1 MSNQEDDITELFGKL
16 KTIFLRI
23 RLETKNKPRGF
34 ELNTRKI
41 GSEMKKEWIEF
52 KDDDEKEKFNKSY
65 PGRKLGD
72 QEVYFFDHEKLWI
85 TKGNIN
91 DFLKGNLAD
100 KSKFKYTK
108 KGLIESAENP
118 DEQWKGK
125 KGLEEIK
132 QLYLK
137 NKDNPFFKTTE
148 TSKKTKKK
156 KEKKEKKEKS
166 KKNRGK
172 KLKLKLKLN
181 DEHCS
186 DKKELEEIVSYVNS
200 DKLNYEDKRYKKFL
214 ICKEK
219 SERES
224 LNKTEKYNT
233 LYPLLE
239 DSQFNK
245 KISLK
250 KEFENTT
257 YNKKTQ
263 EDIENIV
270 KIQDKMCKNKQFELA
285 PHQVFI
291 RNFMS
296 LQTPYNGLLIY
307 HGLGTGKTCS
317 SINVAEEQ
325 RFYYNQM
332 GIDKQIIIVANKKV
346 QEGYKLQLFDE
357 TKLKRTNGV
366 WNIKSCAGNNFINE
380 IVFTKDS
387 KYSELDEE
395 EAKQILVK
403 QIKKLI
409 KKYYKFYGYVEFS
422 NEISKVVK
430 QFQLNKIDTIEDMKK
445 NKLKA
450 LRQRFNNTLIIIDEV
465 HNIRPD
471 SEIKGLKKTSQN
483 FLDLVTYTENMKL
496 LLLTG
501 TPMFN
506 HYSEIIWI
514 LNLLNRNDNRY
525 TVSVS
530 DIFDSDGNFTENGED
545 LLIKKS
551 TGYISSLQGEDPF
564 SFPFRLYPY
573 DIDLPDGNL
582 IKENS
587 LKKLMEDN
595 ENYYPKLQVNGAD
608 IDNTIQNLDLFM
620 NNMEETQWKYYSRYI
635 DYLNKTSDVFRA
647 KGKSLNYTLI
657 TTPLQLTNFC
667 FPHRDFE
674 TDQETDSI
682 FTKISGIK
690 GLINCFNATE
700 KEVKKYKNLKY
711 KSGIYKNLFNREN
724 LKLYSKKIFNI
735 MNIIEKSEGIII
747 LYSNFIAGG
756 CVPLAC
762 ALEEMGFD
770 KYNEDNILHKDHV
783 TKNDKKGNYIM
794 LTGDT
799 NLSKND
805 KKNYIDCTS
814 SRNKKG
820 ELIKVIIISEAASE
834 GLDFKNVRQVHILE
848 PWFNLY
854 RTGQIEGRGIR
865 YKSHCELKFEKRNC
879 LIFLHGSYID
889 NETEIIDLYVYRLA
903 EKKALEIGNV
913 TRVLKQNSVDCVL
926 NESQQNLSQ
935 DFMNKNVMIDI
946 SYQQSANRVKNTFK
960 IGHRN
965 NSLICDYQNCNYKC
979 NVDDFKGDFSDSTTF
994 DYSFIIMSIDK
1005 IIERIKSL
1013 FKERY
1018 VFTKSELLSYVKGSA
1033 NYTNSQIYQA
1043 IEFLMVES
1051 NQLLEDIY
1059 GKKGKIVEIGNL
1071 YFFHPIDLEMP
1082 IESLYTK
1089 KVPFYYKPDNIQYS
1103 YRSNLIDLTKD
1114 EDIIE
1119 NIEQLYL
1126 TVYNPI
1132 EEECKNIYSCINLAI
1147 KTFIKEKYHSI
1158 FKEIAFHSIIEK
1170 LSIRKKRILFDNKDK
1185 LSENLSLI
1193 VNQFFEK
1200 YKIDTSYLLPDFK
1213 NKSLVTKSNSKKKM
1227 SDESITKV
1235 ARNLYNLDLKK
1246 LENQE
1251 IIGILNH
1258 NKSGDLIFKIKYI
1271 QDLSNISKG
1280 EKLNKIAGGKLRLMN
1295 LYIDIKESNEYEED
1309 EELFMGED
1317 LKDEEIE
1324 RIENIPNIDNLLEI
1338 IIELLYRFYQLREEE
1353 GENEKMWFVN
1363 SVNSVLFNISKFPSY
1378 LKKDK
1383 LKTKKGKEL
1392 QSIKGDNYTFDDVNK
1407 IQKDNDIKNLD
1418 DLIIQIKSI

>member
-1 MSNQEDDITELFGKL
+1 M
-16 KTIFLRI
+16 
-23 RLETKNKPRGF
+23 
-34 ELNTRKI
+34 KI
-41 GSEMKKEWIEF
+41 
-52 KDDDEKEKFNKSY
+52 D
-65 PGRKLGD
+65 
-72 QEVYFFDHEKLWI
+72 
-85 TKGNIN
+85 
-91 DFLKGNLAD
+91 
-100 KSKFKYTK
+100 
-108 KGLIESAENP
+108 LI
-118 DEQWKGK
+118 DG
-125 KGLEEIK
+125 
-132 QLYLK
+132 
-137 NKDNPFFKTTE
+137 
-148 TSKKTKKK
+148 
-156 KEKKEKKEKS
+156 
-166 KKNRGK
+166 
-172 KLKLKLKLN
+172 
-181 DEHCS
+181 HCN

-219 SERES
+219 AERES
-224 LNKTEKYNT
+224 LNKTEKYNS

-239 DSQFNK
+239 DPQFNK

-263 EDIENIV
+263 EDIENII

-325 RFYYNQM
+325 RFYYKQM
-332 GIDKQIIIVANKKV
+332 GIDKQIIVVANKKV
-346 QEGYKLQLFDE
+346 QAGYKLQLFDE

-403 QIKKLI
+403 QIKKII

-430 QFQLNKIDTIEDMKK
+430 QFQLNKIETIEDMKK

-471 SEIKGLKKTSQN
+471 NEIKGLKKTSQN

-525 TVSVS
+525 TLSIS
-530 DIFDSDGNFTENGED
+530 DIFDSDGNFTENGEE

-551 TGYISSLQGEDPF
+551 TGYISYLQGEDPF

-587 LKKLMEDN
+587 LKKLIEDN
-595 ENYYPKLQVNGAD
+595 ENYYPKIQVNGAL

-647 KGKSLNYTLI
+647 KGKSLQYTLI

-667 FPHRDFE
+667 FPHRDFDTE
-674 TDQETDSI
+674 QETDAI
-682 FTKISGIK
+682 FNKISGIK
-690 GLINCFNATE
+690 GLVNCFNATE
-700 KEVKKYKNLKY
+700 KEVKKYKKLKY
-711 KSGIYKNLFNREN
+711 KSGIYKNLFSREK

-762 ALEEMGFD
+762 ALEELGFD
-770 KYNEDNILHKDHV
+770 RYNEDNILHKDHV
-783 TKNDKKGNYIM
+783 TKNDKRGNYIM

-814 SRNKKG
+814 SRNKNG

-889 NETEIIDLYVYRLA
+889 NQTEIIDLYVYRLA

-935 DFMNKNVMIDI
+935 DFMNKNVMIDV

-994 DYSFIIMSIDK
+994 DYSFIVMSIDK

-1018 VFTKSELLSYVKGSA
+1018 VFTKTELLSYVKGSA

-1043 IEFLMVES
+1043 IEFLMTES
-1051 NQLLEDIY
+1051 NQFLEDIY

-1103 YRSNLIDLTKD
+1103 YTPNLIDLTKD

-1132 EEECKNIYSCINLAI
+1132 EEECKNIHSCINLAI
-1147 KTFIKEKYHSI
+1147 KTFIKEKYHSV
-1158 FKEIAFHSIIEK
+1158 FREIAFYSIIEK

-1185 LSENLSLI
+1185 LTENLSLI
-1193 VNQFFEK
+1193 VNKFFKK
-1200 YKIDTSYLLPDFK
+1200 YMIDTSYLLPDFK
-1213 NKSLVTKSNSKKKM
+1213 KKILEQKVIQKKKM
-1227 SDESITKV
+1227 SDESITEI
-1235 ARNLYNLDLKK
+1235 ARELYNFDLIK
-1246 LENQE
+1246 LEKQE
-1251 IIGILNH
+1251 TIGILSH
-1258 NKSGDLIFKIKYI
+1258 NRTGELIFKIKYI

-1280 EKLNKIAGGKLRLMN
+1280 EKLNKIAGGKSRLMN
-1295 LYIDIKESNEYEED
+1295 LYIDIKESNEYED
-1309 EELFMGED
+1309 DDDLFIGEEI
-1317 LKDEEIE
+1317 KDEEIE
-1324 RIENIPNIDNLLEI
+1324 RIENMQNIDDQLEI

-1353 GENEKMWFVN
+1353 GENKKIWFVN
-1363 SVNSVLFNISKFPSY
+1363 SINSLLYNISKFPNY

-1383 LKTKKGKEL
+1383 LKAKKGKEL
-1392 QSIKGDNYTFDDVNK
+1392 KSIKGVNYTFDDVNK
-1407 IQKDNDIKNLD
+1407 IQKENDNKNLD
-1418 DLIIQIKSI
+1418 DLILQVKSI

>member
-23 RLETKNKPRGF
+23 RVGTKNKPRGF

-41 GSEMKKEWIEF
+41 GTEMKKEWIEF
-52 KDDDEKEKFNKSY
+52 KDDEEKEKFNKAY
-65 PGRKLGD
+65 PGKKLGD
-72 QEVYFFDHEKLWI
+72 QEVYFFEYEKLWI
-85 TKGNIN
+85 TKSNIN
-91 DFLKGNLAD
+91 DFLKGKLDD

-108 KGLIESAENP
+108 KSLIESAENP
-118 DEQWKGK
+118 DEQWIGK
-125 KGLEEIK
+125 EGLEEIK

-137 NKDNPFFKTTE
+137 NKSHAFFKT
-148 TSKKTKKK
+148 SKSSNKTKK
-156 KEKKEKKEKS
+156 KEKKEKGKKKS
-166 KKNRGK
+166 RGK
-172 KLKLKLKLN
+172 KLKFKLELN
-181 DEHCS
+181 DTHCN

-200 DKLNYEDKRYKKFL
+200 NKLNYEDKRYKKFL

-219 SERES
+219 AEKES

-239 DSQFNK
+239 DPQFNK

-263 EDIENIV
+263 EDIENII

-325 RFYYNQM
+325 RFYYKQM
-332 GIDKQIIIVANKKV
+332 GIDKQIIVVANKKV

-422 NEISKVVK
+422 NEISKIVK
-430 QFQLNKIDTIEDMKK
+430 QFQLNKIETVEDMKK

-471 SEIKGLKKTSQN
+471 SDVKGLKKTSQN

-506 HYSEIIWI
+506 QYSEIIWI

-525 TVSVS
+525 TLSVS
-530 DIFDSDGNFTENGED
+530 DVFDKNGNFTENGED

-551 TGYISSLQGEDPF
+551 TGYISYLQGEDPF

-573 DIDLPDGNL
+573 DINLPDGNL

-595 ENYYPKLQVNGAD
+595 DSYYPKLQVNGAD
-608 IDNTIQNLDLFM
+608 IDTTIQNLDLFM

-635 DYLNKTSDVFRA
+635 EYLNKTSDVFRA

-667 FPHRDFE
+667 FPHRDFDTE
-674 TDQETDSI
+674 QETDAI
-682 FTKISGIK
+682 FNKISGIK
-690 GLINCFNATE
+690 GLVNCFNATE

-711 KSGIYKNLFNREN
+711 KSGIYKNLFSREN

-762 ALEEMGFD
+762 ALEELGFD
-770 KYNEDNILHKDHV
+770 RYNEDNILHKDHV

-926 NESQQNLSQ
+926 NENQQNLSR
-935 DFMNKNVMIDI
+935 DFMNKNVMIDV

-1043 IEFLMVES
+1043 IEFLMTES
-1051 NQLLEDIY
+1051 NQFLEDIY

-1089 KVPFYYKPDNIQYS
+1089 KVPFYYKPDNIQYN
-1103 YRSNLIDLTKD
+1103 YTSNLIDLTKD

-1126 TVYNPI
+1126 TVYNQI
-1132 EEECKNIYSCINLAI
+1132 KEECKNIYSCINLAI
-1147 KTFIKEKYHSI
+1147 KTFINEKYHSV
-1158 FKEIAFHSIIEK
+1158 FREIAFHSIIEK

-1185 LSENLSLI
+1185 LTENLSLI

-1200 YKIDTSYLLPDFK
+1200 YKIDTSYLLPNFK
-1213 NKSLVTKSNSKKKM
+1213 NKTLETKSNSKNKM

-1235 ARNLYNLDLKK
+1235 ARNLYNFDLIK
-1246 LENQE
+1246 LEKQE
-1251 IIGILNH
+1251 TIGILSH
-1258 NKSGDLIFKIKYI
+1258 NKSGELIFKIKYI
-1271 QDLSNISKG
+1271 QDISNISKG
-1280 EKLNKIAGGKLRLMN
+1280 EKLNKIAGGKLRLMD
-1295 LYIDIKESNEYEED
+1295 LYIDIKESNEYED
-1309 EELFMGED
+1309 DDELFIGEEM
-1317 LKDEEIE
+1317 KDEEIE
-1324 RIENIPNIDNLLEI
+1324 RIQNIQNIDKLLEI

-1353 GENEKMWFVN
+1353 GDNEKIWFVN

-1383 LKTKKGKEL
+1383 LKIKKGKEL

>member
-1 MSNQEDDITELFGKL
+1 MSNQEDDITEIFGKL

-23 RLETKNKPRGF
+23 RLGTKNKPRGF

-41 GSEMKKEWIEF
+41 GTKMKKEWMDF
-52 KDDDEKEKFNKSY
+52 KDEDEKEKFNQAY
-65 PGRKLGD
+65 PGKKLGD

-85 TKGNIN
+85 TKSNIN
-91 DFLKGNLAD
+91 DFLKGNIGD

-125 KGLEEIK
+125 QGLEEIK

-137 NKDNPFFKTTE
+137 NKDHPFFKIPE

-156 KEKKEKKEKS
+156 KEKKEKDN
-166 KKNRGK
+166 KKIKVKRK
-172 KLKLKLKLN
+172 KLNLTFDN
-181 DEHCS
+181 HCS

-200 DKLNYEDKRYKKFL
+200 DKLNYEDERYKKFL

-224 LNKTEKYNT
+224 LNNTKKYNT

-239 DSQFNK
+239 DPQFNK

-263 EDIENIV
+263 EDIENII

-325 RFYYNQM
+325 RFYYKQM
-332 GIDKQIIIVANKKV
+332 GIDKQIIVVANKKV

-387 KYSELDEE
+387 KYSELDEK

-422 NEISKVVK
+422 NEINKVVK
-430 QFQLNKIDTIEDMKK
+430 QFQLNKIETIEDMKK

-525 TVSVS
+525 TLSVS
-530 DIFDSDGNFTENGED
+530 DIFDNDGNFTENGKD

-551 TGYISSLQGEDPF
+551 TGYISYLQGEDPF

-573 DIDLPDGNL
+573 DINLPDGNI

-587 LKKLMEDN
+587 LKNLMENN
-595 ENYYPKLQVNGAD
+595 ENYYPKLQVNGAI

-635 DYLNKTSDVFRA
+635 DYLNKTSDVFRS
-647 KGKSLNYTLI
+647 KGKSLQYTLI

-667 FPHRDFE
+667 FPHRDFDTE
-674 TDQETDSI
+674 QETEAI
-682 FTKISGIK
+682 FNKISGIK
-690 GLINCFNATE
+690 GLVNCFNATE
-700 KEVKKYKNLKY
+700 KEVKKYKKLKY
-711 KSGIYKNLFNREN
+711 KSGIYKNLFSREK

-762 ALEEMGFD
+762 ALEELGFD
-770 KYNEDNILHKDHV
+770 RYNEDNILHKDHV

-814 SRNKKG
+814 SRNKNG

-889 NETEIIDLYVYRLA
+889 NQTEIIDLYVYRLA

-935 DFMNKNVMIDI
+935 DFMNKNVMIDV
-946 SYQQSANRVKNTFK
+946 SYQQSANRVKNSFK

-979 NVDDFKGDFSDSTTF
+979 NVDDFNGDFSDSTTF

-1033 NYTNSQIYQA
+1033 NYTNPQIYQA
-1043 IEFLMVES
+1043 IEFLMTES
-1051 NQLLEDIY
+1051 NQFLEDIY

-1082 IESLYTK
+1082 IEPLYTK

-1103 YRSNLIDLTKD
+1103 YTSNLIDLTKD

-1132 EEECKNIYSCINLAI
+1132 EEECKNINDCINLAI
-1147 KTFIKEKYHSI
+1147 KTFIKEKYYSV
-1158 FKEIAFHSIIEK
+1158 FREIAFHSIIEK
-1170 LSIRKKRILFDNKDK
+1170 LSIRKKRILFDNKDN
-1185 LSENLSLI
+1185 LTENLSLI
-1193 VNQFFEK
+1193 VNKFFEK
-1200 YKIDTSYLLPDFK
+1200 YKIDTNYLLPDFK
-1213 NKSLVTKSNSKKKM
+1213 KKTLETKSDKKNKM
-1227 SDESITKV
+1227 SDGSITEI
-1235 ARNLYNLDLKK
+1235 ARELYNFDLIK
-1246 LENQE
+1246 LEKQE
-1251 IIGILNH
+1251 TIGILSH
-1258 NKSGDLIFKIKYI
+1258 NKSGELIFKIKYI

-1280 EKLNKIAGGKLRLMN
+1280 EKLNKIAGGKSRLMN
-1295 LYIDIKESNEYEED
+1295 LYIDIKESNEYED
-1309 EELFMGED
+1309 DDDLFIGEEI
-1317 LKDEEIE
+1317 KDEEIE
-1324 RIENIPNIDNLLEI
+1324 RIENIQNIDNQLEI

-1353 GENEKMWFVN
+1353 GENKKIWFVN
-1363 SVNSVLFNISKFPSY
+1363 SINSLLYNISRFPNY

-1383 LKTKKGKEL
+1383 LKAKKGKEL
-1392 QSIKGDNYTFDDVNK
+1392 KSIKGDNYTFQDVNK
-1407 IQKDNDIKNLD
+1407 IQKENDNKNLD
-1418 DLIIQIKSI
+1418 DLILELKNN

>member
-1 MSNQEDDITELFGKL
+1 MSNQEDDISEIFGKL

-23 RLETKNKPRGF
+23 RLATQKKPRGF

-41 GSEMKKEWIEF
+41 GTEMKKEWFEF
-52 KDDDEKEKFNKSY
+52 KDNDEKDKFNKLY

-72 QEVYFFDHEKLWI
+72 QEVYFFDHNKLYI
-85 TKGNIN
+85 TKSNIS
-91 DFLKGNLAD
+91 DFLKGNVSD
-100 KSKFKYTK
+100 KNKFKYTSK
-108 KGLIESAENP
+108 SLLKSAENP
-118 DEQWKGK
+118 DEQWTGK
-125 KGLEEIK
+125 SGLEEIK
-132 QLYLK
+132 KLYLK
-137 NKDNPFFKTTE
+137 NKELPFFTSSNKTI
-148 TSKKTKKK
+148 KKTENKVKKK
-156 KEKKEKKEKS
+156 SKS
-166 KKNRGK
+166 KGKRKSK
-172 KLKLKLKLN
+172 KLKLKLD

-186 DKKELEEIVSYVNS
+186 NKKQLEEIVSYVNS
-200 DKLNYEDKRYKKFL
+200 NKLNYEDNRYKKFL

-219 SERES
+219 AQRES
-224 LNKTEKYNT
+224 LDKTEKYNT

-239 DSQFNK
+239 DPQFNK

-263 EDIENIV
+263 EDIQNII

-325 RFYYNQM
+325 RSYYKQM
-332 GIDKQIIIVANKKV
+332 GIDKQIIVVANKKV

-357 TKLKRTNGV
+357 SKLKRTNGI

-387 KYSELDEE
+387 KYSELNEE
-395 EAKQILVK
+395 EAKKLLVK

-430 QFQLNKIDTIEDMKK
+430 QFQLNKIETIEDMKK

-483 FLDLVTYTENMKL
+483 FFDLVTYTENMKI

-525 TVSVS
+525 TLSVS
-530 DIFDSDGNFTENGED
+530 DIFDSNGNFTDNGKD

-551 TGYISSLQGEDPF
+551 TGYISYLQGEDPF

-573 DIDLPDGNL
+573 DINLPDGNI

-595 ENYYPKLQVNGAD
+595 ENYYPKLQVNGAN
-608 IDNTIQNLDLFM
+608 IDKTIQNLDLFM

-635 DYLNKTSDVFRA
+635 DYLNKTSNVFRA

-667 FPHRDFE
+667 FPHRDFDTE
-674 TDQETDSI
+674 QETEAI

-690 GLINCFNATE
+690 GLVNCFNATE
-700 KEVKKYKNLKY
+700 KQVKKYKNLKY
-711 KSGIYKNLFNREN
+711 KSGIYKNLFSKEN

-735 MNIIEKSEGIII
+735 INIIEKSEGIII

-762 ALEEMGFD
+762 ALEEIGFD
-770 KYNEDNILHKDHV
+770 RYNEENILHKDHV
-783 TKNDKKGNYIM
+783 TKNDKKGNYIL

-814 SRNKKG
+814 TRNKNG

-834 GLDFKNVRQVHILE
+834 GLDFKNIRQVHILE

-913 TRVLKQNSVDCVL
+913 TRVLKENSIDCVL

-946 SYQQSANRVKNTFK
+946 SYQQTENHVQNSFK

-979 NVDDFKGDFSDSTTF
+979 NVDDFKGNFSDSTTF

-1005 IIERIKSL
+1005 IVERIKSL

-1043 IEFLMVES
+1043 IEFLMTDS
-1051 NQLLEDIY
+1051 NQFLEDIY

-1071 YFFHPIDLEMP
+1071 YFFHPIELKMP

-1089 KVPFYYKPDNIQYS
+1089 KVPFYYKPENIQYS

-1114 EDIIE
+1114 QDVIE
-1119 NIEQLYL
+1119 NIERLY
-1126 TVYNPI
+1126 TIVYNTLDNFD
-1132 EEECKNIYSCINLAI
+1132 CNNMYTCINLAI
-1147 KTFIKEKYHSI
+1147 KTFIKENFHDI
-1158 FKEIAFHSIIEK
+1158 FREIAFHSIIEK
-1170 LSIRKKRILFDNKDK
+1170 LSTKKKRILFDNKDK
-1185 LSENLSLI
+1185 LSQKLSI
-1193 VNQFFEK
+1193 SINKFFEK
-1200 YKIDTSYLLPDFK
+1200 FKIDTNYLLPDFK
-1213 NKSLVTKSNSKKKM
+1213 KETLITKSNSESKM
-1227 SDESITKV
+1227 SDASITKI
-1235 ARNLYNLDLKK
+1235 ARNLYNLDIKK
-1246 LENQE
+1246 LEKQE
-1251 IIGILNH
+1251 IIGILSVNR
-1258 NKSGDLIFKIKYI
+1258 SGELIFKIKYI

-1280 EKLNKIAGGKLRLMN
+1280 EKLNKIAGGKSRLMN
-1295 LYIDIKESNEYEED
+1295 LYIDIKESNVYEND
-1309 EELFMGED
+1309 ED
-1317 LKDEEIE
+1317 LFVGKENKDEEIE
-1324 RIENIPNIDNLLEI
+1324 RVENIQNIDNLLEI
-1338 IIELLYRFYQLREEE
+1338 IIELLYRYYQLREEDDF
-1353 GENEKMWFVN
+1353 NNDKIWFVN
-1363 SVNSVLFNISKFPSY
+1363 SVKSVLFNISKFPSY
-1378 LKKDK
+1378 LRKDK
-1383 LKTKKGKEL
+1383 LNVKKGKEL
-1392 QSIKGDNYTFDDVNK
+1392 ESIKGDNYSFVDINK
-1407 IQKDNDIKNLD
+1407 IQKDNDIKKLD
-1418 DLIIQIKSI
+1418 DLILQIKSI